1 MKKRLHLFLL
11 MLGAAMLFAPA
22 TCSATGDAENDMRR
36 NIYLTESTSIKDMV
50 NHPAFSGFGEHLL
63 PRPQDAT
70 SDLPLREVG
79 RLMPWHSHIQ
89 PTVVLQAIN
98 RMISDISTGKKVFYN
113 FYDAPQKQRYT
124 GLFFFRGKKGAPFA
138 LICPGG
144 GFAYI
149 GSMHEG
155 FPLAEELSRMGYNA
169 FVLQYRT
176 GGEVVACE
184 DMAAAV
190 SWIFAQADT
199 LGVSTQNYSVW
210 GGSAGA
216 RMAANLGSYGAS
228 AFGGQNVP
236 RPAAVVMAY
245 TGHSRYTND
254 DPPTFA
260 VVSSDDPIAS
270 PLVMKRRIDSLKHA
284 GINAEFHLYHHAGH
298 GFGTGTGTDA
308 EGWMEKA
315 VHFWEQTQQ

>member
-113 FYDAPQKQRYT
+113 FYDALRNRDIQDCSFS
-124 GLFFFRGKKGAPFA
+124 GEKKG
-138 LICPGG
+138 L
-144 GFAYI
+144 
-149 GSMHEG
+149 
-155 FPLAEELSRMGYNA
+155 PLR
-169 FVLQYRT
+169 
-176 GGEVVACE
+176 
-184 DMAAAV
+184 
-190 SWIFAQADT
+190 
-199 LGVSTQNYSVW
+199 
-210 GGSAGA
+210 
-216 RMAANLGSYGAS
+216 
-228 AFGGQNVP
+228 
-236 RPAAVVMAY
+236 
-245 TGHSRYTND
+245 
-254 DPPTFA
+254 
-260 VVSSDDPIAS
+260 
-270 PLVMKRRIDSLKHA
+270 
-284 GINAEFHLYHHAGH
+284 
-298 GFGTGTGTDA
+298 
-308 EGWMEKA
+308 
-315 VHFWEQTQQ
+315 

>member
-1 MKKRLHLFLL
+1 MNSSQRLWNCPGQKISRYCVFQKSHL
-11 MLGAAMLFAPA
+11 
-22 TCSATGDAENDMRR
+22 TIKHR

-63 PRPQDAT
+63 PRPQDAA

-79 RLMPWHSHIQ
+79 KLMPWHSHIQ
-89 PTVVLQAIN
+89 PPVVLQAVN
-98 RMISDISTGKKVFYN
+98 RMISDISTGKKVFYS

-149 GSMHEG
+149 GSLHEG

-176 GGEVVACE
+176 GGEAVACE

-190 SWIFAQADT
+190 SF
-199 LGVSTQNYSVW
+199 
-210 GGSAGA
+210 SAVQKLS
-216 RMAANLGSYGAS
+216 RNHFSE
-228 AFGGQNVP
+228 
-236 RPAAVVMAY
+236 RPAA
-245 TGHSRYTND
+245 
-254 DPPTFA
+254 
-260 VVSSDDPIAS
+260 
-270 PLVMKRRIDSLKHA
+270 
-284 GINAEFHLYHHAGH
+284 
-298 GFGTGTGTDA
+298 
-308 EGWMEKA
+308 
-315 VHFWEQTQQ
+315 

>member
-1 MKKRLHLFLL
+1 
-11 MLGAAMLFAPA
+11 
-22 TCSATGDAENDMRR
+22 
-36 NIYLTESTSIKDMV
+36 
-50 NHPAFSGFGEHLL
+50 
-63 PRPQDAT
+63 
-70 SDLPLREVG
+70 
-79 RLMPWHSHIQ
+79 
-89 PTVVLQAIN
+89 
-98 RMISDISTGKKVFYN
+98 
-113 FYDAPQKQRYT
+113 
-124 GLFFFRGKKGAPFA
+124 
-138 LICPGG
+138 
-144 GFAYI
+144 
-149 GSMHEG
+149 
-155 FPLAEELSRMGYNA
+155 MGYNA

-228 AFGGQNVP
+228 ALRGQNVP

-245 TGHSRYTND
+245 TGHSHYTND

-270 PLVMKRRIDSLKHA
+270 PHVMKRRIDSPKHA

>member
-11 MLGAAMLFAPA
+11 MLGTAMLFAPA
-22 TCSATGDAENDMRR
+22 TCSATGDAKNDMRR

-63 PRPQDAT
+63 PRPQDAA

-98 RMISDISTGKKVFYN
+98 RMISDFNTKKKVFYS

-149 GSMHEG
+149 GSLHEG

-176 GGEVVACE
+176 GGEAVACE

-199 LGVSTQNYSVW
+199 LGVSTKNYSVW

-270 PLVMKRRIDSLKHA
+270 PHVMKRRINSLKHA